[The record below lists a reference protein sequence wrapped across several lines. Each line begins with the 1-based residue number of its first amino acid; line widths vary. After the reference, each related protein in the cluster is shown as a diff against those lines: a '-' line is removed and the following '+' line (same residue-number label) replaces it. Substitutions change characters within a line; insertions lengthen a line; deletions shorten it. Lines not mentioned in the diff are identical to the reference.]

1 VDSKIRTIKATWKA
15 VFGKEPEVKIEGDES
30 LALSVDA
37 FTLTQMEGEVE
48 SKTILGTTRQK
59 VMGWGSDVFVSTYSY
74 QDGYDGDVVD
84 LGWDARFEDALLRII
99 EANAHEIAENTIHAE
114 GLAELYQEST

>member
-1 VDSKIRTIKATWKA
+1 MDSKIRTIKATWKA
-15 VFGKEPEVKIEGDES
+15 VFGKEPEVKVEEQDPLQI
-30 LALSVDA
+30 SVDA

-59 VMGWGSDVFVSTYSY
+59 VMGWGSDVFVSTYSW
-74 QDGYDGDVVD
+74 QHGPDGDVVD

-99 EANAHEIAENTIHAE
+99 EANARDIAESMIQAE
-114 GLAELYQEST
+114 GLAELYQESY